1 MSIEQLAKKSEVE
14 LANIKGI
21 EQNKAIELATVSK
34 LHLDENEIIQL
45 KKRTQIALKKY
56 NYTLVSD
63 KGKTKY
69 FFKDVDIIALKL

>member
-34 LHLDENEIIQL
+34 LYLELLFMSISL
-45 KKRTQIALKKY
+45 ATLSFYRFFPKKFRK
-56 NYTLVSD
+56 
-63 KGKTKY
+63 
-69 FFKDVDIIALKL
+69 